1 MSANEMTVEALLR
14 AHAPHAPESL
24 RERVLALEP
33 KKRRT
38 GLPSRRLVLVALPAA
53 VAIAVAA
60 AVVNGIVDS
69 GSSPR
74 SVADQRAVVQQPNL
88 ELGKVP
94 ATHGSATGPPAYGS
108 TTVPSTWRSATVA
121 GGPARL
127 KAAAPATSGSR
138 LQHTDASI
146 QVRVPDTE
154 SLGEATTRATR
165 IATSLGGYAQS
176 VDYQTPQQGGGVSTI
191 ELRVPSQNVKAAL
204 TRLAGL
210 GTLVSQQLSVD
221 DLEQRLQTQSEQI
234 AQLRR
239 RVAALHEALR
249 DSSLPEGQRVLLQI
263 RLAESKRAL
272 AQRINARKGT
282 ISAGATA
289 RISLVIG
296 TEKSIA
302 PVPHPRGRVGR
313 LLHSAVGFLALEG
326 IIALYVLIVVSPLA
340 LVAGLLWAWRRRSID
355 RLLAT

>member
-38 GLPSRRLVLVALPAA
+38 SLPSRRLVLVALPAA

-94 ATHGSATGPPAYGS
+94 THGSATPPRAYGS

-127 KAAAPATSGSR
+127 KAAAPATSGAR

-239 RVAALHEALR
+239 RVSALHEALR

-296 TEKSIA
+296 TEKAIA
-302 PVPHPRGRVGR
+302 PVPHPRGRLGR

-340 LVAGLLWAWRRRSID
+340 VVAGLVWAWRRRSID

>member
-1 MSANEMTVEALLR
+1 MSASEMTVEALLR

-38 GLPSRRLVLVALPAA
+38 SLPSRRLVLVALPAA

-74 SVADQRAVVQQPNL
+74 SVADRPAVVQQPNL
-88 ELGKVP
+88 ELGKV
-94 ATHGSATGPPAYGS
+94 ATHAAATAPPADGS

-127 KAAAPATSGSR
+127 KAATPATSGAR

-239 RVAALHEALR
+239 RVSALHEALR

-296 TEKSIA
+296 TEKAIA
-302 PVPHPRGRVGR
+302 PVPHPRGRLGR

-340 LVAGLLWAWRRRSID
+340 VVAGLLWAWRRRSID

>member
-14 AHAPHAPESL
+14 AHAPHAPEAL

-33 KKRRT
+33 KERRAS
-38 GLPSRRLVLVALPAA
+38 LPSRRLVLVALPAA

-60 AVVNGIVDS
+60 AIVNGIVDS

-74 SVADQRAVVQQPNL
+74 SGADQRAVAPRTHV

-94 ATHGSATGPPAYGS
+94 THTPATVPPAYGS
-108 TTVPSTWRSATVA
+108 TAVPSSATVA

-127 KAAAPATSGSR
+127 KAAAPGTSGAR

-146 QVRVPDTE
+146 QVRVADTE

-191 ELRVPSQNVKAAL
+191 ELRVPSQNVKVAL
-204 TRLAGL
+204 SRLAGL

-221 DLEQRLQTQSEQI
+221 DLEQRLQTQSEQVT
-234 AQLRR
+234 QLRR
-239 RVAALHEALR
+239 RVAALREALR
-249 DSSLPEGQRVLLQI
+249 DSSLAEGQRVLLQI

-296 TEKSIA
+296 TEKAIV
-302 PVPHPRGRVGR
+302 PVPQPRGRLGR

-326 IIALYVLIVVSPLA
+326 IIALYILIVVSPLA
-340 LVAGLLWAWRRRSID
+340 LLAGLVWARRRRSID

>member
-1 MSANEMTVEALLR
+1 
-14 AHAPHAPESL
+14 
-24 RERVLALEP
+24 
-33 KKRRT
+33 
-38 GLPSRRLVLVALPAA
+38 
-53 VAIAVAA
+53 VAA
-60 AVVNGIVDS
+60 LVNGIVDS

-74 SVADQRAVVQQPNL
+74 TVVADQPAVVQAAPP
-88 ELGKVP
+88 EITKIP
-94 ATHGSATGPPAYGS
+94 PTYGSAGS
-108 TTVPSTWRSATVA
+108 TTVPWGVHSAATP
-121 GGPARL
+121 PAADSLQSRL
-127 KAAAPATSGSR
+127 KAAAPATSGAR

-146 QVRVPDTE
+146 QIRVADTD
-154 SLGEATTRATR
+154 SLSAATTRATR

-176 VDYQTPQQGGGVSTI
+176 VDYQTPRQGDGLSTI
-191 ELRVPSQNVKAAL
+191 ELRVPSQNVKVAL

-234 AQLRR
+234 TQLRR
-239 RVAALHEALR
+239 RVATLREALR

-272 AQRINARKGT
+272 AQRINSRKGT

-296 TEKSIA
+296 TEKAIA

-326 IIALYVLIVVSPLA
+326 IIALYVLIVISPLA
-340 LVAGLLWAWRRRSID
+340 LFGLVVWGWRRRSID

>member
-38 GLPSRRLVLVALPAA
+38 SLPSRRLVLVALPAA

-94 ATHGSATGPPAYGS
+94 AHGSATAPRAYGS

-127 KAAAPATSGSR
+127 KAAAPATSGAR

-239 RVAALHEALR
+239 RVSALHEALR

-296 TEKSIA
+296 TEKAIA
-302 PVPHPRGRVGR
+302 PVPHPRGRLGR

-340 LVAGLLWAWRRRSID
+340 VVAGLVWAWRRRSID

>member
-24 RERVLALEP
+24 RERVLSLEP
-33 KKRRT
+33 KERRT
-38 GLPSRRLVLVALPAA
+38 SLPSRRLVLVALPAA

-60 AVVNGIVDS
+60 AIVNGIVDS
-69 GSSPR
+69 GSGPR
-74 SVADQRAVVQQPNL
+74 SGADQRAVVGQPHV

-94 ATHGSATGPPAYGS
+94 THGSATVPPAYGS

-127 KAAAPATSGSR
+127 KAAAPGTSGAR

-146 QVRVPDTE
+146 QVRVADTE
-154 SLGEATTRATR
+154 LLGEATTRATR

-191 ELRVPSQNVKAAL
+191 ELRVPSLNVKVAL
-204 TRLAGL
+204 SRLAGL

-221 DLEQRLQTQSEQI
+221 DLEQRLQTQSEQVT
-234 AQLRR
+234 QLRR
-239 RVAALHEALR
+239 RVAALREALR

-296 TEKSIA
+296 TEKAIA
-302 PVPHPRGRVGR
+302 PVPQPRGRLGR

-326 IIALYVLIVVSPLA
+326 IIALYILIVVSPLA
-340 LVAGLLWAWRRRSID
+340 LLAALVWARRRRSID